1 MVKDPQ
7 GTTLQLRRTV
17 AAPPET
23 VFRAWT
29 DPDWFARWFGA
40 PDGTTSVA
48 ELDARVGGAYRIE
61 LSSPEGSGCLF
72 GTYLEVTRPERLV
85 YTFCWEG
92 LPVEIA
98 ETRVTVEFHDRDGAT
113 EIVLTHERQPSHGVH
128 AFHERGWTMSLE
140 RLAALV
146 ATARP

>member
-1 MVKDPQ
+1 M
-7 GTTLQLRRTV
+7 

-29 DPDWFARWFGA
+29 DPSWFAQWFGPA
-40 PDGTTSVA
+40 DGTTSVA

-61 LSSPEGSGCLF
+61 LSSPEGAGSLF
-72 GTYLEVTRPERLV
+72 GTYLEVSRPQRLV

-98 ETRVTVEFHDRDGAT
+98 ETRVTVEFHDRGGAT
-113 EIVLTHERQPSHGVH
+113 EIVLIHERQPTRGVR
-128 AFHERGWTMSLE
+128 AFHERGWTASLE
-140 RLAALV
+140 RLAALL
-146 ATARP
+146 ARA